1 MVDSLI
7 YKHSKI
13 KHKTTKVPKS
23 ATFFLANSH
32 MCDSSIAFQPTQGRQ
47 TNQCH
52 RAMALG
58 FICLASKTCFES
70 LPQNYDT
77 LKYLAKKPGRLEV
90 ELVDFSLIW
99 RP

>member
-1 MVDSLI
+1 
-7 YKHSKI
+7 
-13 KHKTTKVPKS
+13 
-23 ATFFLANSH
+23 

-77 LKYLAKKPGRLEV
+77 LKYLAKKHGRLEV
-90 ELVDFSLIW
+90 ALVDFSLIW